1 MEVGAVHPDRLE
13 SHVAMFHGRPVAD
26 EAIELSL
33 VLPEGEFEFWDDVHG
48 GWLPNEAVL
57 AARRLELEYM
67 RKHRIYEK

>member
-1 MEVGAVHPDRLE
+1 
-13 SHVAMFHGRPVAD
+13 MFHGRPVAD
-26 EAIELSL
+26 EAIEL

-48 GWLPNEAVL
+48 GWLPKLGPKEAVL